1 MRLVE
6 LSQKSEYPEISLA
19 PEFSIGFPKILAKT
33 KEVKC
38 LASRKE
44 ALEKIGIF
52 FLKICAVMKKKV
64 LGV

>member
-19 PEFSIGFPKILAKT
+19 SEFSIGFPKILAKT
-33 KEVKC
+33 EEVKC

-44 ALEKIGIF
+44 TLEKIGIF
-52 FLKICAVMKKKV
+52 LKICALMKKKV